1 MLAPERLPD
10 PLLEPHLPVLAPM
23 LPAVLPGPGGLQQQ
37 HARVVPRGLVPRRAE
52 VLGPL
57 DVPVL
62 PGPEDYVVAE
72 VARLQHGP
80 EALGRVGPGPGLA
93 RSAPPPVLVLVVLA
107 PPAARND
114 DGEAERGAPL
124 PGSPPHM
131 F

>member
-93 RSAPPPVLVLVVLA
+93 TGSSPGQEPWALA
-107 PPAARND
+107 GAGPKFDEFLMKFD
-114 DGEAERGAPL
+114 DFL
-124 PGSPPHM
+124 M
-131 F
+131 TFDDF